1 MTGGSGGTPPAEGG
15 TPPAE
20 DEVLRAAI
28 AADGEAFRA
37 LLDGRHDGARERL
50 LAAAGLYRDSY
61 AGAPPRS
68 FGRLVATL
76 KSSIL
81 AGDAAPAAAWVLD
94 RIADAALGGEYG
106 QPDSCDSP
114 TSCYA
119 LAVASLVAGDDARA
133 GRAAE
138 GMREGDAAFRRT
150 ADAIA
155 ALAGGDAEAYRTA
168 VTAIVRD
175 FEGRDAHL
183 TGVPIADTALMLEA
197 LAAPRGMTARVDS
210 PLMPAL
216 PGA

>member
-1 MTGGSGGTPPAEGG
+1 VSSGAGGGTPPS
-15 TPPAE
+15 E
-20 DEVLRAAI
+20 DAVLRAAI
-28 AADGEAFRA
+28 AADGAAFTAMLAGDLDAARA
-37 LLDGRHDGARERL
+37 HLLD
-50 LAAAGLYRDSY
+50 AAGRYRDSY
-61 AGAPPRS
+61 ATAPPRS

-81 AGDAAPAAAWVLD
+81 AGAPDEAAAWVRE

-119 LAVASLVAGDDARA
+119 LAVAALAQGDNALA

-138 GMREGDAAFRRT
+138 GMREGDRAFQRT

-155 ALAGGDAEAYRTA
+155 ALARGDAEGYATA

-175 FEGRDAHL
+175 FEARDAHL

-197 LAAPRGMTARVDS
+197 LAAPRGMAARPES
-210 PLMPAL
+210 PLMPAVV
-216 PGA
+216 G

>member
-1 MTGGSGGTPPAEGG
+1 MTTGAGG

-20 DEVLRAAI
+20 DEVLRGAI

-37 LLDGRHDGARERL
+37 LLDGRRDEARERL
-50 LAAAGLYRDSY
+50 LAAAAGYRDSY
-61 AGAPPRS
+61 ASATPRS

-81 AGDAAPAAAWVLD
+81 AGDGAAAAAWARG

-119 LAVASLVAGDDARA
+119 LAVAALVEGDNALA

-138 GMREGDAAFRRT
+138 GMREGDGAFRRT

-155 ALAGGDAEAYRTA
+155 ALARGDAEAYRTA

-175 FEGRDAHL
+175 FEGREAHL

-197 LAAPRGMTARVDS
+197 LAAPRDMAAEVDS

-216 PGA
+216 PG

>member
-1 MTGGSGGTPPAEGG
+1 VRAASEAVHPS
-15 TPPAE
+15 E
-20 DEVLRAAI
+20 DRVLQEAI
-28 AADGEAFRA
+28 AADGAAFRA
-37 LLDGRHDGARERL
+37 MLAGDLEEARLRL
-50 LAAAGLYRDSY
+50 LEAAAGYRRSL
-61 AGAPPRS
+61 AHAPPRS
-68 FGRLVATL
+68 FGRLVAAL

-81 AGDAAPAAAWVLD
+81 AGEPDEAAAWVRD

-119 LAVASLVAGDDARA
+119 LAVAALAQGDNALA

-138 GMREGDAAFRRT
+138 GMREGDRAFNRT

-155 ALAGGDAEAYRTA
+155 ALARGDAEAYGTA

-197 LAAPRGMTARVDS
+197 LAARRGMAARPES
-210 PLMPAL
+210 PLMPAM
-216 PGA
+216 PG